1 MKFFDLEYENNISSK
16 NIKKN
21 ISKVIS
27 QTDFINGD
35 FVSKLEEKLSKF
47 TNFKYCI
54 GVSSGTDALL
64 SAMMALDVDENTN
77 VFLPSFTY
85 TATAETVCLLKAKP
99 IFVDVDYKD
108 QLINYNDLEDALK
121 KYSKKN
127 DILLAVELFG
137 KPIPSAILKY
147 FRNKFGIKVIVDGAQ
162 SLGCVHDKKFN
173 DYCNIW
179 CTSFYPSKTL
189 GCFGDGGAC
198 LTNSLILSKK
208 IKSIINHGKG
218 SNKYQIKRVGLNA
231 RLDTI
236 QAGILLAKYDNL
248 KPKIKKCREIYSS
261 YNKYFKD
268 LFIVNNDFN
277 NFSASLIAMVINK
290 KMNLDNKVL
299 KKYLNQNNIP
309 SMIYYPLSISDIK
322 AYNKNGVIFTNNNS
336 KNLTKKIISF
346 PIHQNITNKNILFIW
361 NNILKLNNL

>member
-99 IFVDVDYKD
+99 IFVDVNYKD
-108 QLINYNDLEDALK
+108 QLVNYNDLEDALK

-173 DYCNIW
+173 DFCNIW

-198 LTNSLILSKK
+198 LTNNLILSKK

-236 QAGILLAKYDNL
+236 QAGILLAKFNNL
-248 KPKIKKCREIYSS
+248 NNKINFCRNIYNYYHDLLDKDFLISS
-261 YNKYFKD
+261 N
-268 LFIVNNDFN
+268 IN
-277 NFSASLIAMVINK
+277 NFSASLTSFVLKDNVKIS
-290 KMNLDNKVL
+290 NLDL
-299 KKYLNQNNIP
+299 KNYLGKKKIP
-309 SMIYYPLSISDIK
+309 TMIYYPISISEIK
-322 AYNKNGVIFTNNNS
+322 VYKKNSVVFSNKNSKKLTN
-336 KNLTKKIISF
+336 KIISL
-346 PIHQNITNKNILFIW
+346 PIHQNLNKKDIIYI
-361 NNILKLNNL
+361 NNIIQEILNY